1 MMSGGEWGWEKVRV
15 AAERPFGRGVWWRKK
30 AMAGQ
35 CDSSGG
41 GVM

>member
-1 MMSGGEWGWEKVRV
+1 MMWGGEWGWEKVLV

-30 AMAGQ
+30 TMAGQ